1 MTTSTDLQSLLRR
14 IEKATTRLEEL
25 ATKRAEAAPA
35 GGSSTSGVDLT
46 TSNAGADSKVV
57 LEYEAAVQ
65 PQIAKFVSYSD
76 KIGGVVSEQARLVEA
91 LYHAQRSFIR
101 IATLTKKP
109 TMDQLP
115 GLLGPQQSAIQ
126 QIIALRDANR
136 PSEYFDN
143 LSTIA
148 EGIAAFGWVA
158 VEPTPVPY
166 INDMKDSAQFYANRV
181 LKKWREKDENQVE
194 WVKAFLSTLRE
205 LSAYVKLFH
214 TTGLVWNPKGEDVEI
229 AARAINGETA
239 AVAPVRGAGA
249 PPPPPPPPP
258 PVYTDSGET
267 DSSAGAT
274 TRGALFADLNKGGDI
289 TSGLRK
295 VEKTQMTHK
304 NPALRAAAGP
314 VKEAPHS
321 ASTTATPQQTQSK
334 QRPPRME
341 LQGSK
346 WEVENYGTE
355 HLTIEA
361 TETKQTVYMFNC
373 TGTTL
378 EIRGKLNGVAI
389 DNCQK
394 CGVVFD
400 SLVAQCEIVNCK
412 SVQVQARETVPA
424 IQIDRTDG
432 AQVFLSEAARDNTQ
446 ITTAK
451 ASEVNVSYPYETLN
465 PEDDNFVEQPIPEQ
479 FQTVVKNGKLVTTVL
494 EHSS

>member
-25 ATKRAEAAPA
+25 ATKRAETAAVS
-35 GGSSTSGVDLT
+35 GSMSSSVDIT
-46 TSNAGADSKVV
+46 TPNAGADNKVV
-57 LEYEAAVQ
+57 LEYEATVQ

-76 KIGGVVSEQARLVEA
+76 KIGGVVVEQARLVEA
-91 LYHAQRSFIR
+91 LYQAQRSFLR

-126 QIIALRDANR
+126 QIISLREANR
-136 PSEYFDN
+136 ASEYFDN

-194 WVKAFLSTLRE
+194 WVKAFLGTLRE

-214 TTGLVWNPKGEDVEI
+214 TTGLVWNPKGEDVEV
-229 AARAINGETA
+229 AARAINGEVA
-239 AVAPVRGAGA
+239 ASTPVRSAGA

-258 PVYTDSGET
+258 PVYVESGEV
-267 DSSAGAT
+267 DGSASTT

-295 VEKTQMTHK
+295 VEATQMTHK
-304 NPALRAAAGP
+304 NPALRAAGS
-314 VKEAPHS
+314 VKEIPHP
-321 ASTTATPQQTQSK
+321 ASTATAQPQTPVK

-346 WEVENYGTE
+346 WVVENYGTE

-378 EIRGKLNGVAI
+378 EVKGKLNGVAI

-451 ASEVNVSYPYETLN
+451 ASEVNISYPYETLN